1 MSKVLVTGSAGFLGK
16 NLVEFLKKKSFEVSE
31 FDKKE
36 GQDLLREKDLKKALK
51 NVDFICHLAAV
62 GDIYLAA
69 ENPVDA
75 AISGVA
81 GTVNLVK
88 LSQKYQIKKI
98 VYASTWE
105 VYGEPEYL
113 PIDEKHPTNPDHPY
127 SIAKLAG
134 ELMIR
139 SKLYSVPWV
148 ILRLGT
154 AYGPHMRQN
163 AVIPVFINL
172 AKSGKPIK
180 IFGTGSQTRAFV
192 HATDITNAFYLALT
206 KKVTNQIFNITGSE
220 LISILDLAKLVTKYF
235 LTKIEFAKARIA
247 DVPPAKVT
255 SQKATKILAWKP
267 VIKFKEGFEKLIQ
280 EYK

>member
-69 ENPVDA
+69 ENPVEA

-88 LSQKYQIKKI
+88 LTQKYQIKKI

-105 VYGEPEYL
+105 VYGKPVHQ
-113 PIDEKHPTNPDHPY
+113 PIDENHPTNPDHPY
-127 SIAKLAG
+127 SISKLAG

-139 SKLYSVPWV
+139 SKLFNIPWV

-192 HATDITNAFYLALT
+192 HAKDIANAFYLALT
-206 KKVTNQIFNITGSE
+206 KKVENEIFNITSSE
-220 LISILDLAKLVTKYF
+220 STSILDLAKLVTKYF
-235 LTKIEFAKARIA
+235 PTKIESAPARAA
-247 DVPPAKVT
+247 DVSPAKVT
-255 SQKATKILAWKP
+255 SEKAAKILGWKQI
-267 VIKFKEGFEKLIQ
+267 VKFKDGFEKLIKD
-280 EYK
+280 YK

>member
-16 NLVEFLKKKSFEVSE
+16 NLVNFLKEKGFEIRE
-31 FDKKE
+31 FDKKT
-36 GQDLLREKDLKKALK
+36 GQDLLSAKDLEKALVK
-51 NVDFICHLAAV
+51 VDFICHLAAV
-62 GDIYLAA
+62 GDVYYAA
-69 ENPVDA
+69 ENPAEA

-105 VYGEPEYL
+105 VYGQPSYQ
-113 PIDEKHPTNPDHPY
+113 PIDENHPTNPDHPY

-139 SKLYSVPWV
+139 SKLFSVPWV

-154 AYGPHMRQN
+154 AYGLHMRQN

-172 AKSGKPIK
+172 AKNGKPIK
-180 IFGTGSQTRAFV
+180 IFGTGAQTRAFI
-192 HATDITNAFYLALT
+192 HAEDIANAFYLALT
-206 KKVTNQIFNITGSE
+206 AKVENQIFNITSNE
-220 LISILDLAKLVTKYF
+220 LISILDLARLVTKHF
-235 LTKIEFAKARIA
+235 PTKIESAPARAA
-247 DVPPAKVT
+247 DVSPAKVT
-255 SQKATKILAWKP
+255 PQKAERILGWKP
-267 VIKFKEGFEKLIQ
+267 EIKFKDGFEKLIKD
-280 EYK
+280 YK